1 MKIVRIA
8 TRTNSDYLVKWEKHI
23 ERIQRTVGQV
33 IGLTHASE
41 KREKIEKSTEVL
53 AMIKKKLSQNGM
65 ITMNVEILFL
75 KNSQKNAKS
84 GNRRS

>member
-1 MKIVRIA
+1 MKIA

-23 ERIQRTVGQV
+23 EIIQRTIGEV
-33 IGLTHASE
+33 IRLTQASE
-41 KREKIEKSTEVL
+41 KLEKIEKIMEVL

-65 ITMNVEILFL
+65 ITTNVEILFL